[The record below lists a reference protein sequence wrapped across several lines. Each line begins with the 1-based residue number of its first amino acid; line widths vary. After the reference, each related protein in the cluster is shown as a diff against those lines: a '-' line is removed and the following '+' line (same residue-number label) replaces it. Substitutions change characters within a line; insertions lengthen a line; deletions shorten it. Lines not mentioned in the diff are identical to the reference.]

1 MALNANTLAALISS
15 QMAAIAESYKNG
27 DKTPEDAHLALA
39 TAIVD
44 HIVNNAEVTTSDG
57 ATGTI
62 T

>member
-39 TAIVD
+39 TAIVN
-44 HIVNNAEVTTSDG
+44 HIKDNAVVNTSDG

>member
-44 HIVNNAEVTTSDG
+44 HIVANAEVSTSDG